1 MGSGPICWQK
11 GSDLKNCGIQSVLR
25 DVPSSM
31 RPQFAFLIMLAV
43 GPAHAADQSF
53 TGYARSLDG
62 AALLYVE
69 SHAISGGGDADE
81 TRVVLYRCA
90 AGAAPFARKQLDYAT
105 DRIAPAFAF
114 EDARSGF
121 AEGLRRNAG
130 AMEVFARAG
139 PTARMRSEVLP
150 QVASMVA
157 DAGFDEFVRARWDSL
172 EKGGA
177 LAVPFLV
184 PSRLGSVIFKVR
196 KIADATVAGD
206 IVSVFRLSVAGPIG
220 WFLSDIDVSYRQ
232 RDRRLVRYRG
242 ITNVRNATG
251 SMLEAQIDFPDADR
265 SDAAVDLPA
274 LRALPLVSGCQEVGA
289 KEVGAR

>member
-1 MGSGPICWQK
+1 
-11 GSDLKNCGIQSVLR
+11 
-25 DVPSSM
+25 M
-31 RPQFAFLIMLAV
+31 RPQLAFLLIMAG

-69 SHAISGGGDADE
+69 SHAISADGAADE

-90 AGAAPFARKQLDYAT
+90 AGAAPFARKQLDYAA

-121 AEGLRRNAG
+121 AEGLRRDDG
-130 AMEVFARAG
+130 GMKVFARAG
-139 PTARMRSEVLP
+139 STAKMRSEVLP
-150 QVASMVA
+150 RVASMVA
-157 DAGFDEFVRARWDSL
+157 DAGFDEFVRTRWDSL
-172 EKGGA
+172 EKGRSIE
-177 LAVPFLV
+177 VPFLV
-184 PSRLGSVIFKVR
+184 PSRLVSVTFKVR
-196 KIADATVAGD
+196 KVADATIAGD
-206 IVSVFRLSVAGPIG
+206 LASVFRLSVAGPLG

-242 ITNVRNATG
+242 ITNVRDAAG

-265 SDAAVDLPA
+265 SETAVDLPA
-274 LRALPLVSGCQEVGA
+274 LRALPLVSRC
-289 KEVGAR
+289 R